1 MNLTRRIRKEINVLP
16 MMMRGYSRAVCNS
29 WYKAT
34 CSDLRSYKDV
44 YDKST
49 IKAIHEKGYLCRSI
63 SCYDLLNN
71 PDCGYITD
79 REYMSLSPY
88 NSSVS
93 KWISDMLTTSRVLA
107 HYGEHFRRIYFSVIR
122 RDGQPM
128 FLRVGRED
136 REYTVDDVT
145 ALLQEKG
152 RLELRP
158 VFWESKSPRY
168 DLSYTGG
175 ELRVNGISATKD
187 DFLQIFDHMEANYV
201 IAERVRQFCKFG
213 PDVETDHSLTFWLAN
228 DGEHG
233 SRMLSAAMIFYR
245 TVHDQEEER
254 RVRETM
260 PVDMETGVFTAP
272 QGQMTVPGWDGVKAR
287 ILEIC
292 GQLKQLSYFSVSIAL
307 QEDQPFTFLSFSP
320 KPKLPEM
327 PFHQELNGYLKERAA
342 GRTKRTFAQKWRGMK
357 NRLFNRYVKKH
368 CRPGIRPY
376 MQKLWNTAVRSD
388 LRHTKGVSLPRKI
401 WCWKRGFL
409 SYRSYQYGLTEE
421 NYRSFLSDYDYHW
434 LNRIN
439 NDYQKWVNDKTTF
452 RYILEPF
459 KEYIPKYYLSVFK
472 RDGKVE
478 FKCMWD
484 CPEGITEDF
493 QGLFALLRRE
503 KMLAFKPSAG
513 THGDGFYCL
522 AYETDESGKGTYLM
536 NGQAV
541 TEQEMMDTIIQRKSF
556 YVVTEYLEMHHKL
569 KEIYARSVNTIRIM
583 AVNRHGYDPKIYQTY
598 MRIGSS
604 RTGFTDNVG
613 YGGICVMVDKDTG
626 ELYQPETIKDHVF
639 YPCPNH
645 PDTGT
650 PIAGF
655 LPHWDMVRRGV
666 LDICRYLCELE
677 YLGFD
682 VAITEEG
689 FTILEINIH
698 QDLHKVAT
706 FTDEM
711 NEFFRHVID
720 RKNGKFN
727 QET

>member
-1 MNLTRRIRKEINVLP
+1 MNLKKRIRKERTVLP
-16 MMMRGYSRAVCNS
+16 MMNQGYSRAMCNS
-29 WYKAT
+29 WYKAIRR
-34 CSDLRSYKDV
+34 DFRIYRGK
-44 YDKST
+44 YDRET
-49 IKAIHEKGYLCRSI
+49 IKAFHEKGYLCRSI
-63 SCYDLLNN
+63 SRYDLLNH
-71 PDCGYITD
+71 PDCDYITD
-79 REYMSLSPY
+79 RDYMNLSPY
-88 NSSVS
+88 NSSMS
-93 KWISDMLTTSRVLA
+93 KWISEMLTTSRVLA
-107 HYGEHFRRIYFSVIR
+107 PYGEHFRRIYFSIIR
-122 RDGQPM
+122 RDGEPM
-128 FLRVGRED
+128 FLRVGHED
-136 REYTVDDVT
+136 REYTLDDVIEF
-145 ALLQEKG
+145 LKEK
-152 RLELRP
+152 RSLKLRP
-158 VFWESKSPRY
+158 VYWESKSPRY
-168 DLSYTGG
+168 DMDYTDDK
-175 ELRVNGISATKD
+175 VFINGQHYSRNDLIAL
-187 DFLQIFDHMEANYV
+187 FNRMEANYV
-201 IAERVRQFCKFG
+201 IAEHVNLRFVFDEQVRM
-213 PDVETDHSLTFWLAN
+213 DHSLEFWLAN
-228 DGEHG
+228 DGENG
-233 SRMLSAAMIFYR
+233 PRMLSAVMNFYWTDR
-245 TVHDQEEER
+245 ENKRRNQEM
-254 RVRETM
+254 M
-260 PVDMETGVFTAP
+260 PVDMETGIFTAS
-272 QGQMTVPGWDGVKAR
+272 QGQLAVPNWASVKAR

-292 GQLKQLSYFSVSIAL
+292 GQLKQLSYFSTSIAL
-307 QEDQPFTFLSFSP
+307 QENQPFIFLYFSS
-320 KPKLPEM
+320 KPKLPGM
-327 PFHQELNGYLKERAA
+327 PFHQELNEYLKNRAA
-342 GRTKRTFAQKWRGMK
+342 KLTKRTFAQHWEGMRERMFNLWVK
-357 NRLFNRYVKKH
+357 NH

-388 LRHTKGVSLPRKI
+388 LWHTRGVSIFKKI

-409 SYRSYQYGLTEE
+409 SYRSYQYGLTKE
-421 NYRSFLSDYDYHW
+421 NYRNFLSDYDYHW

-472 RDGKVE
+472 RDGNVE
-478 FKCMWD
+478 FSRMWD
-484 CPEGITEDF
+484 CPEGITEDYE
-493 QGLFALLRRE
+493 GLFALLRRE

-522 AYETDESGKGTYLM
+522 AYETDENGNGTYLM
-536 NGQAV
+536 NGEAV

-569 KEIYARSVNTIRIM
+569 KEIYAKSVNTIRIM
-583 AVNRHGYDPKIYQTY
+583 VVNRHGYDPKIYQTY

-655 LPHWDMVRRGV
+655 LPHWDMVRQGV

-720 RKNGKFN
+720 RKSGRLN

>member
-1 MNLTRRIRKEINVLP
+1 MNLKRRLRKEITVLP
-16 MMMRGYSRAVCNS
+16 MMMQGYSRAMCNS
-29 WYKAT
+29 WYKAV
-34 CSDLRSYKDV
+34 RKDRRNYREK
-44 YDKST
+44 YDKDT

-63 SCYDLLNN
+63 SRYDLLNN
-71 PDCGYITD
+71 PDCEYITD
-79 REYMSLSPY
+79 REYMNLSPY
-88 NSSVS
+88 NSSMS

-107 HYGEHFRRIYFSVIR
+107 PYGEHFRRIYFSIIR
-122 RDGQPM
+122 RDGQPV
-128 FLRVGRED
+128 FLRVGQED
-136 REYTVDDVT
+136 REYTMDDVI
-145 ALLQEKG
+145 ALLEEKH

-158 VFWESKSPRY
+158 VYWESKSPRY
-168 DLSYTGG
+168 AMSYSGGRVYINGVRYNRNDLIRLFG
-175 ELRVNGISATKD
+175 R
-187 DFLQIFDHMEANYV
+187 MEANYV
-201 IAERVRQFCKFG
+201 VAEHVSLYYAFR
-213 PDVETDHSLTFWLAN
+213 PDVEMDHSLEFWLAN
-228 DGEHG
+228 DGDKG
-233 SRMLSAAMIFYR
+233 PRMLSVVMNFYW
-245 TVHDQEEER
+245 TDHEENR
-254 RVRETM
+254 RVQEMM

-272 QGQMTVPGWDGVKAR
+272 QGQMTVPGWDGVKR
-287 ILEIC
+287 EILEIC
-292 GQLKQLSYFSVSIAL
+292 GQLKQLSYFSTSIAL
-307 QEDQPFTFLSFSP
+307 QEEQPFTFLFFSP
-320 KPKLPEM
+320 KPKLPGM
-327 PFHQELNGYLKERAA
+327 PFHQELNEYLKQRAA
-342 GRTKRTFAQKWRGMK
+342 RLTKRTFTQQWVGMK
-357 NRLFNRYVKKH
+357 DRLFNRNVKKH

-388 LRHTKGVSLPRKI
+388 LWHTKGVSIFKKI

-421 NYRSFLSDYDYHW
+421 NYRNFLSDYDYHW

-484 CPEGITEDF
+484 CPEGITEDYE
-493 QGLFALLRRE
+493 GLFALLRRE

-522 AYETDESGKGTYLM
+522 AYETDENGNGTYLM

-569 KEIYARSVNTIRIM
+569 KEIYAKSVNTIRIM

-613 YGGICVMVDKDTG
+613 YGGICVMVDKETG

-655 LPHWDMVRRGV
+655 LPHWDMVRQGV

-720 RKNGKFN
+720 RKSGKLN